1 MIKNI
6 DYYLNIDYDIIVS
19 KLSKEDG
26 GGYFAYYKDNKG
38 IMGDGSTEEEA
49 ISDVKNAFK
58 CFVEVALENKDTIPE
73 PIELD
78 KTKRINISMTN
89 RRINSLD
96 LLARKM
102 KTDRSKILSTL
113 TDMLLNDDIKLKMA

>member
-1 MIKNI
+1 MIKNMN
-6 DYYLNIDYDIIVS
+6 YYLSIDYDIIVS
-19 KLSKEDG
+19 KLSEEDG
-26 GGYFAYYKDNKG
+26 GGYFAYYKDIKG
-38 IMGDGSTEEEA
+38 VMGDGPTEDEA

-58 CFVEVALENKDTIPE
+58 CFLEVALENKDIIPE

-96 LLARKM
+96 LLAKKM

-113 TDMLLNDDIKLKMA
+113 TDMLMNNDIKLKMV